1 MNVVTK
7 IAQPEDVGLNSAR
20 LAAIPEFM
28 GSYVDRGKLAGLS
41 TLVSRHGEIVH
52 FESIG
57 QRDRERGLPMERD
70 SIFRIYS
77 MSKPI
82 TSVALMMLYEEGH
95 FQLSHEV
102 SRYIPEFKKL
112 RVWAGGTNEAWATK
126 EPARPMTI
134 RDLLTHTSGLTYGF
148 MNQHPVDRMYRR
160 GGIDG
165 SATSQLTLK
174 DMVEKLAD
182 IPLLFSPGEHWNYS
196 VSTDV
201 CGYLVEVLSGRP
213 LDEFLQARIFAPLG
227 MVDTGFMV
235 PKDKLDRFTAN
246 YEKNAKTREVRL
258 VDKSDET
265 SAYAAPKRFLSGG
278 GGLLSTMTDYWR
290 FCQMCLNGGEFEGT
304 RLLSRKTME
313 FMRQNHLPGGRTMK
327 EMSLTGFGELAAE
340 GAGFGLGF
348 QVILEPAEAQSIGS
362 VGNFSWGG
370 AASTYFWID
379 PEEDLI
385 AILMTQL
392 MPSSTYPLRPQM
404 QQLVYAAIED

>member
-1 MNVVTK
+1 MNIVTK
-7 IAQPEDVGLNSAR
+7 IARPEDVGLNSAR
-20 LAAIPEFM
+20 LAAIPKFM

-41 TLVSRHGEIVH
+41 TLVARRGQIVH

-148 MNQHPVDRMYRR
+148 MNQHPVDRLYRR
-160 GGIDG
+160 NGIDG
-165 SATSQLTLK
+165 AATSQLTLK

-246 YEKNAKTREVRL
+246 YEKNARTREVRL
-258 VDKSDET
+258 ADKSDET
-265 SAYAAPKRFLSGG
+265 SAYATPKRFLSGG
-278 GGLLSTMTDYWR
+278 GGLCSTMTDYWR
-290 FCQMCLNGGEFEGT
+290 FCQMCLNGGEFEGA

-313 FMRQNHLPGGRTMK
+313 FMRANHLPGGRTMK
-327 EMSLTGFGELAAE
+327 EMSLSSFGELAAE

-348 QVILEPAEAQSIGS
+348 QVILEPAEAQAIGS

-392 MPSSTYPLRPQM
+392 MPSSTYPLRPQL

>member
-1 MNVVTK
+1 MNVVTR
-7 IAQPEDVGLNSAR
+7 IARPEDVGLNSAR
-20 LAAIPEFM
+20 LGAIPKFM

-41 TLVSRHGEIVH
+41 TLVARHGQIVH

-57 QRDRERGLPMERD
+57 MRDRERGLPMERD

-148 MNQHPVDRMYRR
+148 MNQHPVDRLYRR

-174 DMVEKLAD
+174 EMMEKLAD

-246 YEKNAKTREVRL
+246 YEKNARTREVRL

-278 GGLLSTMTDYWR
+278 GGLVSTMTDYWR
-290 FCQMCLNGGEFEGT
+290 FCQMCLNGGAFEGT

-313 FMRQNHLPGGRTMK
+313 FMRSNHLPGGRTMK
-327 EMSLTGFGELAAE
+327 EMSLSSFGELAAE

-348 QVILEPAEAQSIGS
+348 QVILEPAEAQAIGS

-392 MPSSTYPLRPQM
+392 MPSSTYPLRPQL